1 MIICRGLLKDP
12 QSLCPLAKGLPA
24 QKSGGY
30 STVIRGC
37 LKRQIASYQ
46 RLTTVADLA
55 TLPVNRGRT
64 TELGVEG
71 AVNELRRASSPPL
84 EGTQTAATAI
94 ARVKCWYDAF
104 MVLIISQPGNKLG
117 EIAKRVGYTQ

>member
-55 TLPVNRGRT
+55 ILPVNRDRRT
-64 TELGVEG
+64 EMSLEA
-71 AVNELRRASSPPL
+71 AVNEFQRTQSPPL
-84 EGTQTAATAI
+84 EGTQSAATAI
-94 ARVKCWYDAF
+94 ARVKYSHDAF
-104 MVLIISQPGNKLG
+104 IDLIISQPGIKQG
-117 EIAKRVGYTQ
+117 EI